1 MSRLTQLLILIGI
14 WPLLSALALTNR
26 AALGY
31 DITRRIWWRS
41 FIYGSVIGSAMLLIV
56 VLALLALTIRI
67 PAPPMTFWAEFLPKL
82 TQALLGGLLIGL
94 MEETFFRGA
103 LYSAIRA
110 REGIRAAIIGSAL
123 LYAAVHFLKPGVL
136 PADVVFNSSTAWF
149 LFTHAFTDAF
159 NWHQIDSFTA
169 LLFCGIL
176 LALIR
181 EHSGH
186 IGWCVGIHAGWVLV
200 IQLTRWLTD
209 NNSSAPFAYLVG
221 HYDGVIGWL
230 AALWIGLITVIYWRL
245 IPQFRTTTQ

>member
-1 MSRLTQLLILIGI
+1 MSRLTQLLIVIGI
-14 WPLLSALALTNR
+14 WPLLSVLALTTR

-31 DITRRIWWRS
+31 DITRRMWWRS
-41 FIYGSVIGSAMLLIV
+41 LMYGSLIGSAMLIV
-56 VLALLALTIRI
+56 IVLALLTLTIRI
-67 PAPPMTFWAEFLPKL
+67 PNPPPTIWLELFPKL

-110 REGIRAAIIGSAL
+110 REGIHAAIIGSAL
-123 LYAAVHFLKPGVL
+123 LYAAIHFLKPGALPVDAVL
-136 PADVVFNSSTAWF
+136 NSNTAWF
-149 LFTHAFTDAF
+149 LFTHTFTDAL
-159 NWHQIDSFTA
+159 NWHQLDSFTT

-209 NNSSAPFAYLVG
+209 NNSNAPLANLVG
-221 HYDGVIGWL
+221 HYDGIIGWL
-230 AALWIGLITVIYWRL
+230 AALWIGFIIIIYWRFTPHL
-245 IPQFRTTTQ
+245 RTITQ